1 MWGAASSPKCCSLAR
16 LDKAGPGLNTRPESF
31 HPIRLNSIPLSAQS
45 AILATLLALS
55 GFFSM
60 AETSMMAA
68 NRYRLRSAAQR
79 GSRGARLALELLGQ
93 TDKLLGII
101 LLCNNLVNAAA
112 ATLVSVITIQLF
124 GSEEWVLG
132 VSTLVVTFLI
142 LVFSEITPKVIG
154 ANHANRLACIVSYP
168 LTALL
173 RGLYFVVWFINLFVA
188 GLLRLLRLHGRA
200 GEESQALSTEELRTL
215 VLESGAF
222 IPPKH
227 RSILLNLFELEDIT
241 VEDVMTPRSQ
251 IEAINAADPMD
262 TIERHL
268 GTCYHTRQPV
278 FDGDMNAVIGVLHV
292 RRILGQTL
300 DRQLNMADIR
310 EMLTRPYFIPA
321 STPVY
326 SQLQFFQENRERLG
340 LVVDEYGE
348 LLGLVTLEDIIE
360 ELIGKF
366 TTSTHDTSDRLQW
379 DPQGCVIADG
389 GQHLRTLN
397 RKLDLNLPV
406 EGPKTLNGLIL
417 EHLQD
422 IPESGVSLK
431 IAGVA
436 IEVLQAENR
445 RIKTARI
452 FRPKTHV

>member
-1 MWGAASSPKCCSLAR
+1 M
-16 LDKAGPGLNTRPESF
+16 
-31 HPIRLNSIPLSAQS
+31 NSIPLSAQLT
-45 AILATLLALS
+45 ILVTLLALS

-68 NRYRLRSAAQR
+68 NRYRLRSAANL
-79 GSRGARLALELLGQ
+79 GSRGARLALELLGK

-142 LVFSEITPKVIG
+142 LVFSEITPKVVG

-168 LTALL
+168 LSALL
-173 RGLYFVVWFINLFVA
+173 KGLYFIVWFVNLFVA
-188 GLLRLLRLHGRA
+188 GLLRLLRLRNNNQDAH
-200 GEESQALSTEELRTL
+200 SLSTEELRTM

-241 VEDVMTPRSQ
+241 VEDVMTPRNQ
-251 IEAINAADPMD
+251 IEAVDISDPINV
-262 TIERHL
+262 IQGHL
-268 GTCYHTRQPV
+268 ATCYHTRLPV
-278 FDGDMNAVIGVLHV
+278 FDGEMNAVIGLLHV

-300 DRQLNMADIR
+300 ERSLESTDIR
-310 EMLTRPYFIPA
+310 DMLTKPYFIPA
-321 STPVY
+321 STPIY
-326 SQLQFFQENRERLG
+326 SQLHFFQENRERLG

-366 TTSTHDTSDRLQW
+366 TTSAPDASEKLSW
-379 DPQGCVIADG
+379 DKNGSVIADG
-389 GQHLRTLN
+389 SQHLRALN
-397 RKLDLNLPV
+397 RKLGLELPV
-406 EGPKTLNGLIL
+406 DGPKTLNGLVL

-422 IPESGVSLK
+422 IPESGVSVK
-431 IAGVA
+431 IAGVP
-436 IEVLQAENR
+436 IEVVQAEDR
-445 RIKTARI
+445 RIKTVRI
-452 FRPKTHV
+452 FRPAGPR

>member
-1 MWGAASSPKCCSLAR
+1 M
-16 LDKAGPGLNTRPESF
+16 E
-31 HPIRLNSIPLSAQS
+31 SIPLSVQS
-45 AILATLLALS
+45 LILVTLLALS

-68 NRYRLRSAAQR
+68 NRYRLRTAAGQ
-79 GSRGARLALELLGQ
+79 GSRGARLALALLDQ

-124 GSEEWVLG
+124 GNEEWVLG
-132 VSTLVVTFLI
+132 VSTLGVTFLI

-154 ANHANRLACIVSYP
+154 ANHANRLACVVSHP
-168 LTALL
+168 LTGLL
-173 RGLYFVVWFINLFVA
+173 KGLYFVVWFVNLFVA
-188 GLLRLLRLHGRA
+188 GLLGLLRLRDA
-200 GEESQALSTEELRTL
+200 GSGNQDLSTDELRTM

-227 RSILLNLFELEDIT
+227 RSILVNLFELEDIT
-241 VEDVMTPRSQ
+241 VEDVMTPRHQ
-251 IEAINAADPMD
+251 IEAVDIAEPMEV
-262 TIERHL
+262 IQGHL
-268 GTCYHTRQPV
+268 ATCYHTRLPV
-278 FDGDMNAVIGVLHV
+278 FDGEMNAVIGVLHV
-292 RRILGQTL
+292 RRLL
-300 DRQLNMADIR
+300 AHRFENRLSVPDIR
-310 EMLTRPYFIPA
+310 ELLARPYFIPA

-366 TTSTHDTSDRLQW
+366 TTSAPDASERLRW
-379 DPQGCVIADG
+379 GEDGSVIADG
-389 GQHLRTLN
+389 SQPLRALN
-397 RKLDLNLPV
+397 RKLGLNLPV
-406 EGPKTLNGLIL
+406 DGPKTLNGLVL

-422 IPESGVSLK
+422 IPESGLSVR
-431 IAGVA
+431 IAGVP
-436 IEVLQAENR
+436 IEVVQAEDR
-445 RIKTARI
+445 RIKTVRI
-452 FRPKTHV
+452 FRPQTGK

>member
-1 MWGAASSPKCCSLAR
+1 M
-16 LDKAGPGLNTRPESF
+16 E
-31 HPIRLNSIPLSAQS
+31 SIPLSVQS
-45 AILATLLALS
+45 LILVTLLALS

-68 NRYRLRSAAQR
+68 NRYRLRSAAGL
-79 GSRGARLALELLGQ
+79 GSRGARLALTLLDQ

-124 GSEEWVLG
+124 GNEEWVLG
-132 VSTLVVTFLI
+132 VSTLGVTFLI

-173 RGLYFVVWFINLFVA
+173 KGLYFVVWFVNLFVA
-188 GLLRLLRLHGRA
+188 GLLGLLRLRDA
-200 GEESQALSTEELRTL
+200 GSGNQDLSTEELRTM

-227 RSILLNLFELEDIT
+227 RSILVNLFELEDIT
-241 VEDVMTPRSQ
+241 VEDVMTPRNQ
-251 IEAINAADPMD
+251 IEAVDISEPMEV
-262 TIERHL
+262 IQGHL
-268 GTCYHTRQPV
+268 ATCYHTRLPV
-278 FDGDMNAVIGVLHV
+278 FDGEMNAVIGVLHV
-292 RRILGQTL
+292 RRLLAQRFENRL
-300 DRQLNMADIR
+300 SVPDIR
-310 EMLTRPYFIPA
+310 ELLARPYFIPA

-366 TTSTHDTSDRLQW
+366 TTSAPDASERLRW
-379 DPQGCVIADG
+379 GEDGSVIADG
-389 GQHLRTLN
+389 SQPLRALN
-397 RKLDLNLPV
+397 RKLGLNLPV
-406 EGPKTLNGLIL
+406 DGPKTLNGLVL

-422 IPESGVSLK
+422 IPESGLSVR
-431 IAGVA
+431 IAGVP
-436 IEVLQAENR
+436 IEVVQAEDR
-445 RIKTARI
+445 RIKTVRI
-452 FRPKTHV
+452 FRPQIGK

>member
-1 MWGAASSPKCCSLAR
+1 M
-16 LDKAGPGLNTRPESF
+16 E
-31 HPIRLNSIPLSAQS
+31 SIPLSVQS
-45 AILATLLALS
+45 LILVTLLALS

-68 NRYRLRSAAQR
+68 NRYRLRSAAGQ
-79 GSRGARLALELLGQ
+79 GSRGARLALALLDQ

-124 GSEEWVLG
+124 GNEEWVLG

-154 ANHANRLACIVSYP
+154 ANHANRLACVVSYP
-168 LTALL
+168 LTGLL
-173 RGLYFVVWFINLFVA
+173 KGLYFVVWFVNLFVA
-188 GLLRLLRLHGRA
+188 GLLGLLRLRDA
-200 GEESQALSTEELRTL
+200 GSGNQDLSTDELRTM

-227 RSILLNLFELEDIT
+227 RSILVNLFELEDIT
-241 VEDVMTPRSQ
+241 VEDVMTPRHQ
-251 IEAINAADPMD
+251 IEAVDISEPMQV
-262 TIERHL
+262 IQGHL
-268 GTCYHTRQPV
+268 ATCYHTRLPV
-278 FDGDMNAVIGVLHV
+278 FDGEMNAVIGVLHV
-292 RRILGQTL
+292 RRLL
-300 DRQLNMADIR
+300 AHSFENRLSVRDIR
-310 EMLTRPYFIPA
+310 ELLARPYFIPA

-348 LLGLVTLEDIIE
+348 LLGLLTLEDIIE

-366 TTSTHDTSDRLQW
+366 TTSAPDASERLRW
-379 DPQGCVIADG
+379 GEDGSVIADG
-389 GQHLRTLN
+389 SQPLRALN
-397 RKLDLNLPV
+397 RKLGLNLPV
-406 EGPKTLNGLIL
+406 DGPKTLNGLVL

-422 IPESGVSLK
+422 IPESGLSVR
-431 IAGVA
+431 IAGVP
-436 IEVLQAENR
+436 IEVMQAEDR
-445 RIKTARI
+445 RIKTVRI
-452 FRPKTHV
+452 FRPQTGK

>member
-1 MWGAASSPKCCSLAR
+1 M
-16 LDKAGPGLNTRPESF
+16 E
-31 HPIRLNSIPLSAQS
+31 SIPLSVQS
-45 AILATLLALS
+45 LILVTLLALS

-68 NRYRLRSAAQR
+68 NRYRLRSAAGQ
-79 GSRGARLALELLGQ
+79 GSRGARLALALLDQ

-124 GSEEWVLG
+124 GNEEWVLG
-132 VSTLVVTFLI
+132 VSTLGVTFLI

-154 ANHANRLACIVSYP
+154 ANHANRLACVVSYP
-168 LTALL
+168 LTGLL
-173 RGLYFVVWFINLFVA
+173 KGLYFVVWFVNLFVA
-188 GLLRLLRLHGRA
+188 GLLGLLRLRDA
-200 GEESQALSTEELRTL
+200 GSGNQDLSTDELRTM

-227 RSILLNLFELEDIT
+227 RSILVNLFELEDIT
-241 VEDVMTPRSQ
+241 VEDVMTPRHQ
-251 IEAINAADPMD
+251 IEAVDIAEPME
-262 TIERHL
+262 IIQGHL
-268 GTCYHTRQPV
+268 ATCYHTRLPV
-278 FDGDMNAVIGVLHV
+278 FDGEMNAVIGVLHV
-292 RRILGQTL
+292 RRLL
-300 DRQLNMADIR
+300 AHSFENRLSVPDIR
-310 EMLTRPYFIPA
+310 ELLARPYFIPA

-366 TTSTHDTSDRLQW
+366 TTSAPDASERLRW
-379 DPQGCVIADG
+379 GEDGSVIADG
-389 GQHLRTLN
+389 SQPLRALN
-397 RKLDLNLPV
+397 RKLGLNLPV
-406 EGPKTLNGLIL
+406 DGPKTLNGLVL

-422 IPESGVSLK
+422 IPESGLSVR
-431 IAGVA
+431 IAGVP
-436 IEVLQAENR
+436 IEVMQAEDR
-445 RIKTARI
+445 RIKTVRI
-452 FRPKTHV
+452 FRPQTGK

>member
-1 MWGAASSPKCCSLAR
+1 M
-16 LDKAGPGLNTRPESF
+16 E
-31 HPIRLNSIPLSAQS
+31 SIPLSVQS
-45 AILATLLALS
+45 LILVTLLALS

-68 NRYRLRSAAQR
+68 NRYRLRSAAGQ
-79 GSRGARLALELLGQ
+79 GSRGARLALALLDQ

-124 GSEEWVLG
+124 GNEEWVLG
-132 VSTLVVTFLI
+132 VSTLGVTFLI

-154 ANHANRLACIVSYP
+154 ANHANRLACVVSYP
-168 LTALL
+168 LTGLL
-173 RGLYFVVWFINLFVA
+173 KGLYFVVWFVNLFVA
-188 GLLRLLRLHGRA
+188 GLLGLLRLRDA
-200 GEESQALSTEELRTL
+200 GSGNQDLSTDELRTM

-227 RSILLNLFELEDIT
+227 RSILVNLFELEDIT
-241 VEDVMTPRSQ
+241 VEDVMTPRHQ
-251 IEAINAADPMD
+251 IEAVDISEPMQV
-262 TIERHL
+262 IQGHL
-268 GTCYHTRQPV
+268 ATCYHTRLPV
-278 FDGDMNAVIGVLHV
+278 FDGEMNAVIGVLHV
-292 RRILGQTL
+292 RRLL
-300 DRQLNMADIR
+300 AHSFENRLSVPDIR
-310 EMLTRPYFIPA
+310 ELLARPYFIPA

-366 TTSTHDTSDRLQW
+366 TTGAPDASERLRW
-379 DPQGCVIADG
+379 GEDGSVIADG
-389 GQHLRTLN
+389 SQPLRALN
-397 RKLDLNLPV
+397 RKLGLNLPV
-406 EGPKTLNGLIL
+406 DGPKTLNGLVL

-422 IPESGVSLK
+422 IPESGLSVR
-431 IAGVA
+431 IAGVP
-436 IEVLQAENR
+436 IEVMQAEDR
-445 RIKTARI
+445 RIKTVRI
-452 FRPKTHV
+452 FRPQTGK

>member
-1 MWGAASSPKCCSLAR
+1 M
-16 LDKAGPGLNTRPESF
+16 E
-31 HPIRLNSIPLSAQS
+31 SIPLSVQS
-45 AILATLLALS
+45 LILVTLLALS

-68 NRYRLRSAAQR
+68 NRYRLRSAAGQ
-79 GSRGARLALELLGQ
+79 GSRGARLALTLLDQ

-124 GSEEWVLG
+124 GNEEWVLG
-132 VSTLVVTFLI
+132 VSTLGVTFLI

-154 ANHANRLACIVSYP
+154 ANHANRLACVVSYP
-168 LTALL
+168 LTGLL
-173 RGLYFVVWFINLFVA
+173 KGLYFVVWFVNLFVA
-188 GLLRLLRLHGRA
+188 GLLGLLRLRDA
-200 GEESQALSTEELRTL
+200 GSGNQDLSTDELRTM

-227 RSILLNLFELEDIT
+227 RSILVNLFELEDIT
-241 VEDVMTPRSQ
+241 VEDVMTPRHQ
-251 IEAINAADPMD
+251 IEAVDIAEPME
-262 TIERHL
+262 IIQGHL
-268 GTCYHTRQPV
+268 ATCYHTRLPV
-278 FDGDMNAVIGVLHV
+278 FDGEMNAVIGVLHV
-292 RRILGQTL
+292 RRLL
-300 DRQLNMADIR
+300 AHSFENRLSVRDIR
-310 EMLTRPYFIPA
+310 ELLARPYFIPA

-366 TTSTHDTSDRLQW
+366 TTSAPDASERLRW
-379 DPQGCVIADG
+379 GEDGSVIADG
-389 GQHLRTLN
+389 SQPLRALN
-397 RKLDLNLPV
+397 RKLGLNLPV
-406 EGPKTLNGLIL
+406 DGPKTLNGLVL

-422 IPESGVSLK
+422 IPESGLSVR
-431 IAGVA
+431 IAGVP
-436 IEVLQAENR
+436 IEVMQAEDR
-445 RIKTARI
+445 RIKTVRI
-452 FRPKTHV
+452 FRPQTGK

>member
-1 MWGAASSPKCCSLAR
+1 M
-16 LDKAGPGLNTRPESF
+16 E
-31 HPIRLNSIPLSAQS
+31 SIPLSVQS
-45 AILATLLALS
+45 LILVTLLALS

-68 NRYRLRSAAQR
+68 NRYRLRSAAGQ
-79 GSRGARLALELLGQ
+79 GSRGARLALALLDQ

-124 GSEEWVLG
+124 GNEEWVLG
-132 VSTLVVTFLI
+132 VSTLGVTFLI

-168 LTALL
+168 LSGLL
-173 RGLYFVVWFINLFVA
+173 KGLYFVVWFVNLFVA
-188 GLLRLLRLHGRA
+188 GLLGLLRLRDA
-200 GEESQALSTEELRTL
+200 GGGNQDLSTDELRTM

-227 RSILLNLFELEDIT
+227 RSILVNLFELEDIT
-241 VEDVMTPRSQ
+241 VEDVMTPRHQ
-251 IEAINAADPMD
+251 IEAVDIAEPMEV
-262 TIERHL
+262 IQGHL
-268 GTCYHTRQPV
+268 ATCYHTRLPV
-278 FDGDMNAVIGVLHV
+278 FDGEMNAVIGVLHV
-292 RRILGQTL
+292 RRLL
-300 DRQLNMADIR
+300 AHSFENRLSVPDIR
-310 EMLTRPYFIPA
+310 ELLARPYFIPA

-366 TTSTHDTSDRLQW
+366 TTSAPDASERLRW
-379 DPQGCVIADG
+379 GEDGSVIADG
-389 GQHLRTLN
+389 SQPLRALN
-397 RKLDLNLPV
+397 RKLGLNLPV
-406 EGPKTLNGLIL
+406 DGPKTLNGLVL

-422 IPESGVSLK
+422 IPESGLSVR
-431 IAGVA
+431 IAGVP
-436 IEVLQAENR
+436 IEVVQAEDR
-445 RIKTARI
+445 RIKTVRI
-452 FRPKTHV
+452 FRPQTGK

>member
-1 MWGAASSPKCCSLAR
+1 M
-16 LDKAGPGLNTRPESF
+16 E
-31 HPIRLNSIPLSAQS
+31 SIPLSVQS
-45 AILATLLALS
+45 LILVTLLALS

-68 NRYRLRSAAQR
+68 NRYRLRTAAGQ
-79 GSRGARLALELLGQ
+79 GSRGARLALALLDQ

-124 GSEEWVLG
+124 GNEEWVLG
-132 VSTLVVTFLI
+132 VSTLGVTFLI

-154 ANHANRLACIVSYP
+154 ANHANRLACVVSYP
-168 LTALL
+168 LTGLL
-173 RGLYFVVWFINLFVA
+173 KGLYFVVWFVNLFVA
-188 GLLRLLRLHGRA
+188 GLLGLLRLRDA
-200 GEESQALSTEELRTL
+200 GSGNQDLSTDELRTM

-227 RSILLNLFELEDIT
+227 RSILVNLFELEDIT
-241 VEDVMTPRSQ
+241 VEDVMTPRHQ
-251 IEAINAADPMD
+251 IEAVDIAEPMEV
-262 TIERHL
+262 IQGHL
-268 GTCYHTRQPV
+268 ATCYHTRLPV
-278 FDGDMNAVIGVLHV
+278 FDGEMNAVIGVLHV
-292 RRILGQTL
+292 RRLL
-300 DRQLNMADIR
+300 AHSFENRLSVRDIR
-310 EMLTRPYFIPA
+310 ELLARPYFIPA

-366 TTSTHDTSDRLQW
+366 TTSAPDASERLRW
-379 DPQGCVIADG
+379 GEDGSVIADG
-389 GQHLRTLN
+389 SQPLRALN
-397 RKLDLNLPV
+397 RKLGLNLPV
-406 EGPKTLNGLIL
+406 DGPKTLNGLVL

-422 IPESGVSLK
+422 IPESGLSVR
-431 IAGVA
+431 IAGVP
-436 IEVLQAENR
+436 IEVVQAEDR
-445 RIKTARI
+445 RIKTVRI
-452 FRPKTHV
+452 FRPQTGK

>member
-1 MWGAASSPKCCSLAR
+1 M
-16 LDKAGPGLNTRPESF
+16 E
-31 HPIRLNSIPLSAQS
+31 SIPLSVQS
-45 AILATLLALS
+45 LILVTLLALS

-68 NRYRLRSAAQR
+68 NRYRLRSAAGQ
-79 GSRGARLALELLGQ
+79 GSRGARLALALLDQ

-124 GSEEWVLG
+124 GNEEWVLG
-132 VSTLVVTFLI
+132 VSTLGVTFLI

-154 ANHANRLACIVSYP
+154 ANHANRLACVVSYP
-168 LTALL
+168 LTGLL
-173 RGLYFVVWFINLFVA
+173 KGLYFVVWFVNLFVA
-188 GLLRLLRLHGRA
+188 GLLGLLRLRDA
-200 GEESQALSTEELRTL
+200 GSGNQDLSTDELRTM

-227 RSILLNLFELEDIT
+227 RSILVNLFELEDIT
-241 VEDVMTPRSQ
+241 VEDVMTPRHQ
-251 IEAINAADPMD
+251 IEAVDISEPMQV
-262 TIERHL
+262 IQGHL
-268 GTCYHTRQPV
+268 ATCYHTRLPV
-278 FDGDMNAVIGVLHV
+278 FDGEMNAVIGVLHV
-292 RRILGQTL
+292 RRLL
-300 DRQLNMADIR
+300 AHSFENRLSVRDIR
-310 EMLTRPYFIPA
+310 ELLARPYFIPA

-366 TTSTHDTSDRLQW
+366 TTSAPDASERLRW
-379 DPQGCVIADG
+379 GEDGSVIADG
-389 GQHLRTLN
+389 SQPLRALN
-397 RKLDLNLPV
+397 RKLGLNLPV
-406 EGPKTLNGLIL
+406 DGPKTLNGLVL

-422 IPESGVSLK
+422 IPESGLSVR
-431 IAGVA
+431 IAGVP
-436 IEVLQAENR
+436 IEVMQAEDR
-445 RIKTARI
+445 RIKTVRI
-452 FRPKTHV
+452 FRPQTGK

>member
-1 MWGAASSPKCCSLAR
+1 M
-16 LDKAGPGLNTRPESF
+16 
-31 HPIRLNSIPLSAQS
+31 NSIPLSAQ
-45 AILATLLALS
+45 LTVLVTLLAVS

-68 NRYRLRSAAQR
+68 NRYRLRSAANL
-79 GSRGARLALELLGQ
+79 GSRGARLALELLGK

-132 VSTLVVTFLI
+132 ISTLVVTFLI
-142 LVFSEITPKVIG
+142 LVFSEITPKVVG

-168 LTALL
+168 LSALL
-173 RGLYFVVWFINLFVA
+173 KGLYFIVWFVNLFVA
-188 GLLRLLRLHGRA
+188 GLLRLLRLRSNNPDAH
-200 GEESQALSTEELRTL
+200 SLSTEELRTM

-241 VEDVMTPRSQ
+241 VEDVMTPRNQ
-251 IEAINAADPMD
+251 IEAVDISDPINV
-262 TIERHL
+262 IQGHL
-268 GTCYHTRQPV
+268 ATCYHTRLPV
-278 FDGDMNAVIGVLHV
+278 FDGEMNAVIGLLHV
-292 RRILGQTL
+292 RRILAQTL
-300 DRQLNMADIR
+300 ERSLESTDIR
-310 EMLTRPYFIPA
+310 DMLTKPYFIPA
-321 STPVY
+321 STPIY
-326 SQLQFFQENRERLG
+326 SQLHFFQENRERLG

-366 TTSTHDTSDRLQW
+366 TTSAPDSSEKLSW
-379 DPQGCVIADG
+379 DKNDSVIADG
-389 GQHLRTLN
+389 SQHLRALN
-397 RKLDLNLPV
+397 RKLGLDLPV
-406 EGPKTLNGLIL
+406 DGPKTLNGLVL

-422 IPESGVSLK
+422 IPESGVSVK
-431 IAGVA
+431 IAGVP
-436 IEVLQAENR
+436 IEVVQAEDR
-445 RIKTARI
+445 RIKTVRI
-452 FRPKTHV
+452 FRPAAPR